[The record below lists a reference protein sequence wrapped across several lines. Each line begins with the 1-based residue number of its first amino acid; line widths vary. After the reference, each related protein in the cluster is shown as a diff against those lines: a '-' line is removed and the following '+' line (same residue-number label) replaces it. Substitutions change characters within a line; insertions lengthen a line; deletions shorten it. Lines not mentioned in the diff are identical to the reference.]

1 MTRHKAQY
9 TTPQLRKLKAKC
21 HDIVPVWGRYEGM
34 PPAEYLPRSKYDPKP
49 WAVNG
54 RDGFRY
60 SAYELT
66 AQPQHQPEVTD
77 AQWVEQRHMV
87 EDTSD
92 FIRVNMNCAVGT
104 RGEVAA

>member
-1 MTRHKAQY
+1 MTRHNAQY
-9 TTPQLRKLKAKC
+9 TTPQLRDLKAKC

-34 PPAEYLPRSKYDPKP
+34 PPAEYLPRSKHDPKP

-66 AQPQHQPEVTD
+66 ATPQHKPEVTD
-77 AQWVEQRHMV
+77 AAWVEQRHMI
-87 EDTSD
+87 EDTSA
-92 FIRVNMNCAVGT
+92 FVRANLACAGVPQG
-104 RGEVAA
+104 VAA